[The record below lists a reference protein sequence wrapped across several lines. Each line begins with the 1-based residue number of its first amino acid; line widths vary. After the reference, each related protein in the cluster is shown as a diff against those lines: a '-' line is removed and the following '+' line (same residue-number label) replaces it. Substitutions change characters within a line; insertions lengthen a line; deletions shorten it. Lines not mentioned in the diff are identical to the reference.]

1 MAAHEDQD
9 TYELALQAKIAAWQ
23 TALDA
28 YRAAK
33 AADGGAFVVHGS
45 GGSQNSTVRPPHGYD
60 LPVGALRGHTLPDA
74 IKVYLE
80 AGNRKQTNKEIATG
94 IRAAGFETGQANLE
108 AGVASAL
115 FRLKKA
121 GTVLRFKE
129 GWDLATHYSDH
140 LRKKLETTP
149 VKRGAKPKTASSNK
163 AAQSSTPEP
172 EKPV

>member
-9 TYELALQAKIAAWQ
+9 SYERALQAKIAAWQ

-33 AADGGAFVVHGS
+33 AADGGASASHGN
-45 GGSQNSTVRPPHGYD
+45 GASQSSVPPRSSGYD

-80 AGNRKQTNKEIATG
+80 AGNRKQANKDIAAG

-115 FRLKKA
+115 FRLRKA
-121 GTVLRFKE
+121 GVVLRFE
-129 GWDLATHYSDH
+129 DGWDLADHYPEH
-140 LRKKLETTP
+140 IRKRMEAAPAKARPKATRKNAASPKAETE
-149 VKRGAKPKTASSNK
+149 KPKEDA
-163 AAQSSTPEP
+163 
-172 EKPV
+172 